1 MACTI
6 GLHNDI
12 TKRDEISWKH
22 DTKPL
27 YCTCIYIHG
36 TKGDA
41 CFVNGRRGGE
51 GEGGRIYAFPS
62 RLDALP
68 FFLVAVGLEQ
78 DNMAVIGPLSLT
90 QMCIIL
96 GLSFCSPRTHTRTH
110 KPTPEAAQAPEA
122 CAPNILLFFFFH
134 SFLFPPLCLLSLLL
148 LLLFFSFFPAPP
160 HDSISIPII
169 HQSHYAWVYS
179 AGLRPATAEKNHF
192 GKKGKKG
199 QRVMPKCTR
208 RKISTLGI

>member
-134 SFLFPPLCLLSLLL
+134 SFLFRPLCLLSLLL
-148 LLLFFSFFPAPP
+148 LLLFFSFFSSATPRLNI
-160 HDSISIPII
+160 HTYYTSITLCL
-169 HQSHYAWVYS
+169 
-179 AGLRPATAEKNHF
+179 GLFCRPQASNS
-192 GKKGKKG
+192 GKKPLWEKG
-199 QRVMPKCTR
+199 EKRAAGDAQMYA
-208 RKISTLGI
+208 SED